1 MTSNYIKAS
10 NAPSKGNTNET
21 YFETP
26 PHLSKNG
33 YNTILKPQITN
44 TRVDK
49 GKGERS
55 ASAGGNERKKSLGK
69 SEQNYS
75 MTQQYHCA
83 YMQRDEVIL
92 SSSCSPICILFYS

>member
-1 MTSNYIKAS
+1 MQRKTFNMTNHWGKADQ
-10 NAPSKGNTNET
+10 T
-21 YFETP
+21 YTKVSSY
-26 PHLSKNG
+26 LSKNG